1 MLGRLLPGDGKC
13 QVSKGRGAVLDESVE
28 FESAFGELFPRSY
41 RVAARILGEGADAED
56 AAAEALA
63 RAHASWKK
71 VGTLPYRDAWVLR
84 VTANVAVDMARKR
97 HLLPE
102 PSVAPSDEDQTV
114 LRVALVAALS
124 AVTRRQREVVVLRFL
139 EGLPEADV
147 ARALGISVG
156 NVKKTTHRAMG
167 KLREHLG
174 AEWQPSLQSAG
185 GGG

>member
-1 MLGRLLPGDGKC
+1 M
-13 QVSKGRGAVLDESVE
+13 DESVD
-28 FESAFGELFPRSY
+28 FERAFGDLFPRSY
-41 RVAARILGEGADAED
+41 RVAVRILGEGADAED

-84 VTANVAVDMARKR
+84 VTANVAIDMGRKR
-97 HLLPE
+97 RLHP
-102 PSVAPSDEDQTV
+102 APSLPPNDEDQTV

-124 AVTRRQREVVVLRFL
+124 AITRRQREVVVLRFL
-139 EGLPEADV
+139 EGLPEAEV
-147 ARALGISVG
+147 ARALGVSVG
-156 NVKKTTHRAMG
+156 TVKKTTHRAMG